1 MIKPYLIDLINE
13 NKTIETSPNEW
24 KIQINMHINF
34 VSSNDTG
41 EVRTVFAWSDNEE
54 IRLGNETDGIVKGLI
69 NFFLNNYQKKN

>member
-54 IRLGNETDGIVKGLI
+54 IRLGNETDGIVKRLI
-69 NFFLNNYQKKN
+69 FS

>member
-24 KIQINMHINF
+24 KIQMNMHINF

-54 IRLGNETDGIVKGLI
+54 IRLGNETDGIVNLLI
-69 NFFLNNYQKKN
+69 FS